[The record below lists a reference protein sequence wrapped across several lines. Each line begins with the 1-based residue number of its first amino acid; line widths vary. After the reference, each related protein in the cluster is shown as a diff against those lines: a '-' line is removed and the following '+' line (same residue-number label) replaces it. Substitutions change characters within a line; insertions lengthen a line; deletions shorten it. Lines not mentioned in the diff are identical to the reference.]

1 VGRFFLG
8 GIPLEPSPIKHAKTF
23 EEQLLILQDRGIIVD
38 NPQEALSALQKV
50 NYYRLV
56 AYGLTLK
63 DGSKEDAYLEGT
75 TFSKLI
81 SIYEFDKKL
90 RQLLLGALESIE
102 IAFRA
107 HISYHHSHEYGALGY
122 LDSSNFSNS
131 EYHVKFLINL
141 ERFLKD
147 SKTELFVTH
156 HQTKYSGVFPVW
168 VAIEVLSFSTL
179 SMLFKNLKNKDKSY
193 ISKKYYNVHFKYI
206 QSWLHTLTTI
216 RNICAHHG
224 RLYGKKLSIQPQL
237 FDEIREKVSSDE
249 IFVAILVLSKL
260 LSSSERLNLSTSL
273 KALIDEYDEFIDISH
288 LGFPKDWDSLF

>member
-1 VGRFFLG
+1 MELR
-8 GIPLEPSPIKHAKTF
+8 PIKHAKTF

-38 NPQEALSALQKV
+38 NHQEALSALQKV

-63 DGSKEDAYLEGT
+63 DKSKEDAYLEGT

-122 LDSSNFSNS
+122 IDSAHFSNS
-131 EYHVKFLINL
+131 VYHEKFMSNL
-141 ERFLKD
+141 ERFIKD
-147 SKTELFVTH
+147 SKTELFVAH
-156 HQTKYSGVFPVW
+156 HHTKYSGVFPVW

-179 SMLFKNLKNKDKSY
+179 SMLFKNLKNKDKQY
-193 ISKKYYNVHFKYI
+193 ISKHYYNVHFKYT

-216 RNICAHHG
+216 RNICAHYG

-237 FDEIREKVSSDE
+237 FDEIREKVSNDE
-249 IFVAILVLSKL
+249 IFAAIIVLSKL
-260 LSSSERLNLSTSL
+260 LSSNERLNLSISL

-288 LGFPKDWDSLF
+288 LGFPKDWDNLL